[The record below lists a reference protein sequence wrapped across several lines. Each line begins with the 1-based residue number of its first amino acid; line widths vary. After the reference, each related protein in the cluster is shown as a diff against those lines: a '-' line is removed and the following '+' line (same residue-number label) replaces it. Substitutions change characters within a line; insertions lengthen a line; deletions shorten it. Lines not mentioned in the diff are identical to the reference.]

1 MKKFLLFAVAAVMFA
16 ACSKDAINEQSTTN
30 PFDEAPETLTVGFED
45 DQTRI
50 ELNEA
55 QKTVWTKGDLVS
67 VFYRSDA
74 NQKWQYT
81 GETGERVAEL
91 TRVEAGVA
99 TEAMKRVVVVYP
111 YNENYYINTETYNV
125 QATLPAVQNYLK
137 DSYGL
142 DGNIMISSSEYNQF
156 SLKSVCGW
164 LKLQLTG
171 NGEKITS
178 ITLKGNNGEQVAG
191 ELYINSAD
199 ATSTLASQSGTAGD
213 DSQAGGNLVFED
225 TILKELTLECGEGVT
240 LGAEA
245 TAFYIALPPQTF
257 KEGFTIDIRDVD
269 GFSMTKSTN
278 KGLTIMRNTIQPMS
292 PFMYEAE
299 IPGNYNI
306 TYYATEKIAE
316 NTEHPWTVNTFGAE
330 VVSHIWN
337 SDTGEGVIT
346 FNRDVTKITD
356 WAFYG
361 CNVLTGI
368 RIPVSVTTIGNEAFG
383 GCTGLEKVYIDNIE
397 MWYNMNINH
406 KANPLT
412 NEADLYVDDKLYT
425 DLIIPEVVTYFTH
438 RFLGCTSIENV
449 VLHDKI
455 TGIQDSA
462 FYLCSGISNV
472 YINSLESYYKINFE
486 NDTAMPMHDIA
497 DLYVNGE
504 LFTEWIVPSNHDAI
518 RWYFRGCSSLKRVV
532 IHDGVSMIGD
542 SAFFQCTNLSDIV
555 WGGVEYIDNWAFY
568 GCKGLVN
575 LELSDKIAHI
585 GDGVFDDCDNLESVK
600 FGRGLVNIPGNIF
613 GNCTKLKDV
622 TFANNVE
629 GIGWQSFYGIAVDKI
644 VLPQS
649 VKRIEYKAFDN
660 CQNLTEVYCKAVDV
674 PVAEKLEHDTWV
686 AFGSNKAS
694 LKIYVPAES
703 FEAYKVADG
712 WSEYADNFVAY
723 DFEKGEVVVPGTT
736 IVFDPNHCIYYR
748 ANMTG
753 GWDSGYGNYR
763 AYRSYINFVSSYAG
777 AVAVIEM
784 KFKLKTI
791 SQYGDAYLGSGS
803 NRAKDSCDELYITNS
818 SLRFYSSAKDDS
830 FSKTWN
836 WTDLGVNYTDLIT
849 LQISAADDTVTVNG
863 KVQQCDGFIMP
874 SFSYLFSSYYRE
886 YDEGEWKE
894 YEGVP
899 DGSALYYVKMLT
911 STGKVAYLGYAAKAL
926 NPATNKLECCWYSK
940 YSNGTETY
948 QFAHDAINQ
957 GGYTGNF

>member
-1 MKKFLLFAVAAVMFA
+1 MKKFLLFAVAAVMLA

-30 PFDEAPETLTVGFED
+30 SFDEAPETLTVGFED
-45 DQTRI
+45 DQARI

-91 TRVEAGVA
+91 TRVDAGVA

-178 ITLKGNNGEQVAG
+178 ITLKGNNDEQVAG
-191 ELYINSAD
+191 EIYINSAD
-199 ATSTLASQSGTAGD
+199 ASAALAADMGSADDNDNST
-213 DSQAGGNLVFED
+213 GGNLVFED
-225 TILKELTLECGEGVT
+225 TILTEVTLNCGDGVT
-240 LGAEA
+240 LSAEP
-245 TAFYIALPPQTF
+245 TAFYIGLPPQ
-257 KEGFTIDIRDVD
+257 EFTQGISLEIKATD
-269 GFSMTKSTN
+269 GHIMTKSTN
-278 KGLTIMRNTIQPMS
+278 KSVLINRNAIQPMAAVGFVPS
-292 PFMYEAE
+292 YPLSNE
-299 IPGNYNI
+299 IFYTATAMVTP
-306 TYYATEKIAE
+306 YATDVFGSNIVSNIYDAEK
-316 NTEHPWTVNTFGAE
+316 GY
-330 VVSHIWN
+330 
-337 SDTGEGVIT
+337 GVIT
-346 FNRDVTKITD
+346 FDDPVTSIGYCAFSDCCSLTSVTIPDSVTSIETSAFQGCNKLTEVTIPDSVTSIGTSAFAFCDRLKSFYGKFASEDNRCLIVNGTLKAFAPADLLEYTIPSDVTSIGASAFRGCNKLTNIAIPDSVTSID
-356 WAFYG
+356 GGVFKNCDNLAAFYG
-361 CNVLTGI
+361 KFASDDNRCLIVNGVLKSFA
-368 RIPVSVTTIGNEAFG
+368 PA
-383 GCTGLEKVYIDNIE
+383 GLTEYEIVNG
-397 MWYNMNINH
+397 
-406 KANPLT
+406 
-412 NEADLYVDDKLYT
+412 V
-425 DLIIPEVVTYFTH
+425 
-438 RFLGCTSIENV
+438 TSIEEY
-449 VLHDKI
+449 
-455 TGIQDSA
+455 T
-462 FYLCSGISNV
+462 FY
-472 YINSLESYYKINFE
+472 
-486 NDTAMPMHDIA
+486 
-497 DLYVNGE
+497 
-504 LFTEWIVPSNHDAI
+504 
-518 RWYFRGCSSLKRVV
+518 GCSSLINVTIPDSV
-532 IHDGVSMIGD
+532 THIGG
-542 SAFFQCTNLSDIV
+542 SAFF
-555 WGGVEYIDNWAFY
+555 Y
-568 GCKGLVN
+568 
-575 LELSDKIAHI
+575 
-585 GDGVFDDCDNLESVK
+585 CDNLKE
-600 FGRGLVNIPGNIF
+600 I
-613 GNCTKLKDV
+613 
-622 TFANNVE
+622 
-629 GIGWQSFYGIAVDKI
+629 
-644 VLPQS
+644 
-649 VKRIEYKAFDN
+649 
-660 CQNLTEVYCKAVDV
+660 YCK
-674 PVAEKLEHDTWV
+674 PTTPPS
-686 AFGSNKAS
+686 GSSSMFDYNAS
-694 LKIYVPAES
+694 DRKIYVPYAS
-703 FEAYKVADG
+703 VDTYKAVSY
-712 WSEYADNFVAY
+712 WSDYADYLVAY

-736 IVFDPNHCIYYR
+736 IEFDPNHCIYYR

-863 KVQQCDGFIMP
+863 KVQQCDELIMP

-886 YDEGEWKE
+886 YDEGEWEE

-911 STGKVAYLGYAAKAL
+911 STGKVAYLGYAAKAV

-940 YSNGTETY
+940 YSDGTETY

>member
-1 MKKFLLFAVAAVMFA
+1 MFA
-16 ACSKDAINEQSTTN
+16 ACSKDAINEQSTTKT
-30 PFDEAPETLTVGFED
+30 FDQAPETLIVGFED

-55 QKTVWTKGDLVS
+55 QKTVWTKDDFVS

-81 GETGERVAEL
+81 GQTGERIAKL
-91 TRVEAGVA
+91 TQVDEGVA

-111 YNENYYINTETYNV
+111 YSENYYINTDTYNV

-142 DGNIMISSSEYNQF
+142 DGNIMISQSEYNQF

-171 NGEKITS
+171 NGEKIKC

-191 ELYINSAD
+191 ELYINSSD
-199 ATSTLASQSGTAGD
+199 ATSTLASENGTAGD
-213 DSQAGGNLVFED
+213 DSEAGGSLVFED
-225 TILKELTLECGEGVT
+225 AILFEVTLNCGEGVT
-240 LGAEA
+240 LSAEA

-257 KEGFTIDIRDVD
+257 ENGFTIDIRDDD
-269 GFSMTKSTN
+269 GYSMTKSTT
-278 KGLTIMRNTIQPMS
+278 KELAIERNTIQPMAA
-292 PFMYEAE
+292 FEYEAE
-299 IPGNYNI
+299 VPGDYKI
-306 TYYATEKIAE
+306 TYYATEKIAQ
-316 NTEHPWTVNTFGAE
+316 NPEHPWTVDTFGAE
-330 VVSHIWN
+330 IVSHVWN
-337 SDTGEGVIT
+337 RDTGEGVIT
-346 FNRDVTKITD
+346 FDGCVKQITD

-361 CNVLTGI
+361 CSSLTGV
-368 RIPVSVTTIGNEAFG
+368 RIPASVTTINNEAFW
-383 GCTGLEKVYIDNIE
+383 GCSELEKVYIDNIE
-397 MWYNMNINH
+397 MWYNLNINH

-425 DLIIPEVVTYFTH
+425 DLVIPEYVTYFTH
-438 RFLGCTSIENV
+438 RFLGCTSIKNV
-449 VLHDKI
+449 VLHDKL

-472 YINSLESYYKINFE
+472 YINSLELYYKINFE
-486 NDTAMPMHDIA
+486 NDTAMPMYNIA

-504 LFTEWIVPSNHDAI
+504 LFTEWIVPNDHDAI

-532 IHDGVSMIGD
+532 IHDNITMIGD

-568 GCKGLVN
+568 GCTSLVN
-575 LELSDKIAHI
+575 LELSDKITHI
-585 GDGVFDDCDNLESVK
+585 GDCVFDDCDNLESVK
-600 FGRGLVNIPGNIF
+600 LGKGLVNIPGNIF
-613 GNCTKLKDV
+613 GNCAKLKDV

-629 GIGWQSFYGIAVDKI
+629 SIGWQSFYGIAVDKI

-674 PVAEKLEHDTWV
+674 PTAEKLEHDTWV
-686 AFGSNKAS
+686 AFGSNKDS
-694 LKIYVPAES
+694 LKIYVPADS

-712 WSEYADNFVAY
+712 WSEYADNLVAY

-748 ANMTG
+748 ANKTG
-753 GWDSGYGNYR
+753 GWDSNWNNYR
-763 AYRSYINFVSSYAG
+763 AYRSYIKFDSSKAGSNVS
-777 AVAVIEM
+777 VIEM
-784 KFKLKTI
+784 KFKLKEIPTN
-791 SQYGDAYLGSGS
+791 GDAYLGSGT
-803 NRAKDSCDELYITNS
+803 NRESDYCDELYITNS
-818 SLRFYSSAKDDS
+818 SLRFYSCTREES
-830 FSKTWN
+830 FSKTCN
-836 WTDLGVNYTDLIT
+836 WSDVGMSPTDLIT
-849 LQISAADDTVTVNG
+849 LQISDVDKTMTING
-863 KVQQCDGFIMP
+863 KVLSCNGLIMP
-874 SFSYLFSSYYRE
+874 SFSYLFSSYYRD

-911 STGKVAYLGYAAKAL
+911 STGQVAYLGYAAKAV

-940 YSNGTETY
+940 YSDGTETY
-948 QFAHDAINQ
+948 QFAHDAKTQ